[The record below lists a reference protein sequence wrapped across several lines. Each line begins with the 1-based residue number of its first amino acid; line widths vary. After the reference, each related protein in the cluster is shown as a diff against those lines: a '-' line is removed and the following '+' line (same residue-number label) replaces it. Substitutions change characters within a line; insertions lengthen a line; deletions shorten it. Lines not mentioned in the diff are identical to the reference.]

1 MRVRKYVII
10 TVILVFLMWGI
21 SIVHHIVP
29 LYNRDTI
36 LTTKEHPRLSVTYE
50 WEIIIDDEH
59 IIGQDLVMDES
70 HNIYVVGNILNSS
83 ENSYDVIVIKY
94 DASGN
99 MLWNVTWGGVLDDY
113 AYALDINTTSSRLY
127 VVGRTA
133 SYGIGGSNDMFL
145 LSYDSSGILKKNI
158 TWGGDTW
165 DVGFD
170 ITCTSEFV
178 YVIGYSDSFSSSQD
192 IVVLK
197 YNSSYSLIWNN
208 TYGTSESDIGYG
220 ISIDSSDNA
229 VLTGKITSS
238 GDTNAIVMKLDSGGN
253 QLWNTTWGSV
263 SSDEGRSVVLNDAS
277 GEIFMLGNTRSFGSG
292 STDMALLK
300 FNSTGGIQWE
310 RTWGGTDIDTAY
322 TLVHDN
328 HFGLFLIGYTE
339 SFGFAGKDACIVI
352 YTSSGDYQ
360 WYKTRTDTSEDVA
373 YGGYIDDDDNIYITG
388 KSGTQLF
395 LTKFNPLPDAFLLS
409 HNATTPDIDGTYTVS
424 WTESL
429 GTVNY
434 TLYQSDLPITTIN
447 TSVDKIVEGN
457 TNRTIVFKNVTQGIY
472 YYRAVAYNEYG
483 NITSNLVNI
492 TVQYP
497 PGAFF
502 LFHDADVPDSDGT
515 INFTWS
521 PSHWA
526 DHYELYMNISLYQD
540 NITDISYEVH
550 NLDTDDYAVFV
561 TAINDAGRR
570 TSNEVVISIRR
581 APASFLLTTDATVP
595 DTDGL
600 FDLTWTKSFYAQYY
614 VLYNF
619 STFIS
624 QINASVSVLLNFTPS
639 LDLPTYRYSLNG
651 LHNGTYYYQ
660 IIAFNTYGN
669 FTTECIHITVSI
681 PPPPP
686 PSRPETTRFPYEIV
700 IQVVLFSLL
709 GVLVFIY
716 VRRKK

>member
-1 MRVRKYVII
+1 MHMSKYGAVII
-10 TVILVFLMWGI
+10 VLFIFMSGLVA
-21 SIVHHIVP
+21 VHHIP
-29 LYNRDTI
+29 LFDHDSTPDT
-36 LTTKEHPRLSVTYE
+36 KKYPQLSVTYE
-50 WEIIIDDEH
+50 WETLIDDEH

-99 MLWNVTWGGVLDDY
+99 MVWNVTWGGNLDDY
-113 AYALDINTTSSRLY
+113 AYALAINTTSSRLY
-127 VVGRTA
+127 MTGRTE
-133 SYGIGGSNDMFL
+133 SYGIVGSNDIFL

-238 GDTNAIVMKLDSGGN
+238 GDTNAIVIKLDSGGN
-253 QLWNTTWGSV
+253 QLWNTTWGGV
-263 SSDEGRSVVLNDAS
+263 SSDEGRSVVLDVS
-277 GEIFMLGNTRSFGSG
+277 SEIFILGNTRSFGSG
-292 STDMALLK
+292 STDFAMLK
-300 FNSTGGIQWE
+300 FNSTGGLQWQ
-310 RTWGGTDIDTAY
+310 RTWGGTDIDIGY
-322 TLVHDN
+322 TLLYDS
-328 HFGLFLIGYTE
+328 HFNMVLIGYTE
-339 SFGFAGKDACIVI
+339 SFGSVGKDACIVK
-352 YTSSGDYQ
+352 YTSSGGYQ

-373 YGGYIDDDDNIYITG
+373 YGGYIDENNNIYIIG
-388 KSGTQLF
+388 KSGNRLF
-395 LTKFNPLPDAFLLS
+395 LTKFNPLPDAFILS
-409 HNATTPDIDGTYTVS
+409 HDATTPDIDGTYTVS
-424 WTESL
+424 WAESL
-429 GTVNY
+429 GAENY

-447 TSVDKIVEGN
+447 SSVDKIVEGN
-457 TNRTIVFKNVTQGIY
+457 TNRTIIFKNVTQGIY
-472 YYRAVAYNEYG
+472 YYRAIAYNEYG

-497 PGAFF
+497 PGKFF
-502 LFHDADVPDSDGT
+502 LFHDADVPDRDGT
-515 INFTWS
+515 VNFTWS
-521 PSHWA
+521 PSQGA
-526 DHYELYMNISLYQD
+526 DRYELYMNTSLYQD
-540 NITDISYEVH
+540 NITDASYVVY
-550 NLDTDDYAVFV
+550 NLDTNDYAVLV
-561 TAINDAGRR
+561 RAINDAGQRS
-570 TSNEVVISIRR
+570 SNEVVIIVRR
-581 APASFLLTTDATVP
+581 APSSFSLTTDTTVP
-595 DTDGL
+595 DTDGS
-600 FDLTWTKSFYAQYY
+600 FDLTWTKSLYARYY
-614 VLYNF
+614 VLYNS

-624 QINASVSVLLNFTPS
+624 QINASVSVRLNFTPS

-651 LHNGTYYYQ
+651 LCNGTYYYQ
-660 IIAFNTYGN
+660 IIAFNAYGN

-681 PPPPP
+681 QPP
-686 PSRPETTRFPYEIV
+686 PSGQSETTQFPYEIV
-700 IQVVLFSLL
+700 ILIQAVVLFSLL

-716 VRRKK
+716 ARCKK